1 MNKSKKLIGM
11 ALSVCLCASML
22 AGCGSDNKTETPK
35 NNSKTESSEAKKT
48 MVIGDTTFNSSNE
61 ENSTNPHD
69 AYSGWACIRYGIG
82 ETLVR
87 YSDNMEIQPWLAKEW
102 ENVDELTWKIT
113 LQDNVKFSSGRDM
126 DAEAVKQ
133 CLEHLIEN
141 HDRAKNDL
149 KIASIDADGQVLTI
163 HTSEPKPALLNYL
176 GDPYGCII
184 DVDAGFDDGIVAG
197 TGPYI
202 AVDCKT
208 DDHLTLVKNE
218 SYWNGEPKIDELTIR
233 TITDG
238 NTLAN
243 ALLSG
248 EVQAAYGMA
257 YESYPT
263 FENDN
268 FQFSQISTSR
278 CFFGKMNF
286 DESSVCADA
295 AVRPAGRQ

>member
-1 MNKSKKLIGM
+1 MSGASSWQIMTVRQLIQR
-11 ALSVCLCASML
+11 LHSM
-22 AGCGSDNKTETPK
+22 
-35 NNSKTESSEAKKT
+35 
-48 MVIGDTTFNSSNE
+48 
-61 ENSTNPHD
+61 
-69 AYSGWACIRYGIG
+69 
-82 ETLVR
+82 
-87 YSDNMEIQPWLAKEW
+87 
-102 ENVDELTWKIT
+102 
-113 LQDNVKFSSGRDM
+113 
-126 DAEAVKQ
+126 
-133 CLEHLIEN
+133 
-141 HDRAKNDL
+141 
-149 KIASIDADGQVLTI
+149 DADGQVLTI

-184 DVDAGFDDGIVAG
+184 DVDAGFENGIVAG

-218 SYWNGEPKIDELTIR
+218 NYWNGEPKIDELTIR

-268 FQFSQISTSR
+268 FTSFHR
-278 CFFGKMNF
+278 FPLPAVSSGKMNF
-286 DESSVCADA
+286 DESSVCADS
-295 AVRPAGRQ
+295 AVQKSNCDGN